1 MFEAYKEPS
10 AVNDIC
16 KPVFLC
22 RPSGLLFIVLT
33 DFWTYVCSSCGFTI
47 DRDLNAA
54 INLREK
60 MKKTLVSGVTAEF
73 MRVDSHCLNE
83 DLAINQ
89 VKTMAYEAR
98 I

>member
-1 MFEAYKEPS
+1 MRLTKNRVRLMIFVSLFFY
-10 AVNDIC
+10 V
-16 KPVFLC
+16 
-22 RPSGLLFIVLT
+22 GLVAFLFIVLT

-89 VKTMAYEAR
+89 VKTMAYEVR

>member
-1 MFEAYKEPS
+1 MRLTKNRVRLMIFVSLFFY
-10 AVNDIC
+10 I
-16 KPVFLC
+16 
-22 RPSGLLFIVLT
+22 GLVAFLFIVLM
-33 DFWTYVCSSCGFTI
+33 DFWTYVCPSCGFTI
-47 DRDLNAA
+47 DRDINAA

-60 MKKTLVSGVTAEF
+60 MKKTLVGGVTAEF
-73 MRVDSHCLNE
+73 MRVDPHRLHE